1 MKLKSLVLD
10 YFMPPEAVV
19 LLESRARWND
29 EEDDFTLDRLELA
42 GNTLRPRQRPPSAS
56 SVRRPETSSSDKS
69 RAKKYVMAP
78 QNDDEDDEIARA
90 EELELARNPFF
101 MYVSDNEGDGYAPA
115 ASRKKQSTSS
125 SSSRPKTA
133 KKSSSK
139 SSSKRPETASSK
151 RRSEKSHA

>member
-1 MKLKSLVLD
+1 
-10 YFMPPEAVV
+10 
-19 LLESRARWND
+19 
-29 EEDDFTLDRLELA
+29 
-42 GNTLRPRQRPPSAS
+42 
-56 SVRRPETSSSDKS
+56 VRRPETSSSDKS
-69 RAKKYVMAP
+69 RAAKKFALAP

-101 MYVSDNEGDGYAPA
+101 MYVSDSEGDGYAPA
-115 ASRKKQSTSS
+115 ASRKKQPTS

-151 RRSEKSHA
+151 RRSEKAHA